1 MTAGPVERWVEESP
15 YTAALGVRVRELSR
29 ERVVLELPFAEANSN
44 PGKALHGGCAA
55 SLAAVGGQAV
65 TRLALGEASGPWHTC
80 ALQVGYLSAAIDE
93 GVVATATLLRE
104 GKQLCFVAVEIATPD
119 GKPIAQASSVVRAR
133 LGAPAAELH
142 RSAGDDGTSDPGRMG
157 PLIGQLPFV
166 AGRGISVEHMTGGR
180 SRLRM
185 PFRAAN
191 ADGSGGVHEGA
202 LLALL
207 DTTGAMASWAETGPG
222 PFKASTPAMQAQI
235 LAPAS
240 KDDLVAYGRMRQR
253 DAELFWSDAEVA
265 SATDGRVV
273 ARGTV
278 IYRILA

>member
-1 MTAGPVERWVEESP
+1 MTEDSVRRWVEGSP
-15 YTAALGVRVRELSR
+15 YSAALGVRARELSR

-55 SLAAVGGQAV
+55 SLAAVGGQAM
-65 TRLALGEASGPWHTC
+65 TRLALGESSGPWHTS

-93 GVVATATLLRE
+93 DVVARATLLRE
-104 GKQLCFVAVEIATPD
+104 GKQLCFITVEIETPG

-133 LGAPAAELH
+133 LGAPEAELH
-142 RSAGDDGTSDPGRMG
+142 ASAGDDGASNPGPMG
-157 PLIGQLPFV
+157 PAIGQLPFV
-166 AGRGISVEHMTGGR
+166 AGRGITVEHMTGGR

-191 ADGSGGVHEGA
+191 ADASGGVHEGA

-222 PFKASTPAMQAQI
+222 RFKASTPAMQAQI
-235 LAPAS
+235 FAPVP
-240 KDDLVAYGRMRQR
+240 KVDLVAYGRMRQR
-253 DAELFWSDAEVA
+253 DGELLWSDAEIA
-265 SATDGRVV
+265 SAENGFVF

-278 IYRILA
+278 VYRIVT